1 MPDNTASAGKPAGW
15 DELVDQGNRLRGPWR
30 RMLGTL
36 LGMGWAT
43 LSERTAELD
52 RACVEE
58 GAAAL
63 LAVPNAGNWRCDAIP
78 FLLTQSEFS
87 ALAAGLAQRA
97 ELLEMV
103 LADLYGKRHLLE
115 EGHLPP
121 TLVYPSDSYLRELR
135 TTLPNDHDAPPPPRH
150 LQLYAADLVRGPDGA
165 WRVLADRTGEP
176 AGLAYVLENRRI
188 MARVLPELFKTMEV
202 SQVRSFFDTWQ
213 DALQRL
219 APEDAG
225 NPGLALLTPGHTDA
239 RWFEHVVI
247 ARALGCTLVEA
258 GDLTVRDDALFVKT
272 LRGLQPIHV
281 LLRRQ
286 PGATVDPLELTG
298 GVGAGIPGL
307 LNAQRQGAV
316 HVMNGAG
323 AAYVEAPGLAAFL
336 PQLSQLLTGSELSL
350 PSIPVRWL
358 GDPDSLRLVEDAFD
372 EWQIISATDANQPA
386 QSPSVMAPDARAA
399 LLARIAEAPWR
410 FAAVAPPLPS
420 FAPCAS
426 QGETLEPRRVVLRLY
441 LVFDGLAWRALPG
454 GIARVLEGDLVAGKL
469 PQHAVSKDVWVL
481 QEEGEDIYGPGNL
494 HVPALSIRRTA
505 GDMPS
510 RVADNFYWLGRYLE
524 RLENVARL
532 SRTVLNRIARG
543 TMLPRDLPD
552 MEALIACMVDA
563 GIVSEELSTGAGY
576 VQLADLILRA
586 LARDTGIVARL
597 TGRIRDLADT
607 LRDRLSGEMH
617 ATIGHDLRRLK
628 GNRLLLRPGQRAVG
642 IGLMSE
648 FAGQVLQFSAN
659 VSGYAAENMVR
670 GGGRLFLDL
679 GRRIE
684 RGQAVAAQ
692 LAHALDQ
699 KPERMEAGLALAL
712 EICDSALTYRS
723 RYLSVLQA
731 APVVDLVV
739 ADESNPRALG
749 FQLVTARNTLA
760 ILAGRDDAPLAVLL
774 DPAIAETRLI
784 VSDLVGAEDQALM
797 AAGLAPR
804 LREIAEQMSAVS
816 DAVMRQYFALL
827 PVTLTDSVA

>member
-1 MPDNTASAGKPAGW
+1 
-15 DELVDQGNRLRGPWR
+15 
-30 RMLGTL
+30 MLGTL

-43 LSERTAELD
+43 LAERTAELD
-52 RACVEE
+52 RACTEE

-63 LAVPNAGNWRCDAIP
+63 LAMPHAGSWRCDAVP
-78 FLLTQSEFS
+78 FLLTESEFNT
-87 ALAAGLAQRA
+87 LAAGLAQRA

-103 LADLYGKRHLLE
+103 LADIYGPRRLLE

-121 TLVYPSDSYLRELR
+121 ALVYPSEFYLRALR
-135 TTLPNDHDAPPPPRH
+135 TVMSSPADQRAAPTRH

-176 AGLAYVLENRRI
+176 SGLAYVLENRRI
-188 MARVLPELFKTMEV
+188 MARVLPELFKSMEV
-202 SQVRSFFDTWQ
+202 SQVRPFFDTWQ

-225 NPGLALLTPGHTDA
+225 NPGLALLTQGHTDQ
-239 RWFEHVVI
+239 RWFEHVVL

-286 PGATVDPLELTG
+286 PGPSVDPLELDG
-298 GVGAGIPGL
+298 GVAGGIPGL
-307 LNAQRQGAV
+307 LSAQRRGAV
-316 HVMNGAG
+316 QVMNGAG
-323 AAYVEAPGLAAFL
+323 AGYAEAPGLAAYL
-336 PQLSQLLTGSELSL
+336 PLLARVLTGTELSL
-350 PSIPVRWL
+350 GSVPTHWL
-358 GDPDSLRLVEDAFD
+358 GDPASLREVASSLDT
-372 EWQIISATDANQPA
+372 WQILPATDANVPGLRSA
-386 QSPSVMAPDARAA
+386 AMAEDAVAA
-399 LLARIAEAPWR
+399 LRARIAEAPWK

-420 FAPCAS
+420 FAPCAA

-454 GIARVLEGDLVAGKL
+454 GTARVLEGDLVAGRL
-469 PQHAVSKDVWVL
+469 PLNAVSKDVWVL
-481 QEEGEDIYGPGNL
+481 REEGEDIYGPGNL
-494 HVPALSIRRTA
+494 HVPALAIRRTA

-532 SRTVLNRIARG
+532 ARTVLTRIARG

-563 GIVSEELSTGAGY
+563 GIVNEELSTGAGY

-586 LARDTGIVARL
+586 LARDTGIIARL
-597 TGRIRDLADT
+597 TGRVRDLADT

-642 IGLMSE
+642 IGLMSD
-648 FAGQVLQFSAN
+648 FTGQVLQFSAN

-684 RGQAVAAQ
+684 RGQAVASQ

-712 EICDSALTYRS
+712 EMCDSALTYRS
-723 RYLSVLQA
+723 RYLSVVQP
-731 APVVDLVV
+731 APVIDLVV

-760 ILAGRDDAPLAVLL
+760 ILAGREDAPLAAAL
-774 DPAIAETRLI
+774 DGPIAATRLI
-784 VSDLVGAEDQALM
+784 VSDLVGAEDQTIV
-797 AAGLAPR
+797 AAALAPR
-804 LREIAEQMSAVS
+804 LREIAAQVGAVS

-827 PVTLTDSVA
+827 PVSFTDGVS

>member
-1 MPDNTASAGKPAGW
+1 
-15 DELVDQGNRLRGPWR
+15 
-30 RMLGTL
+30 MLGTL

-63 LAVPNAGNWRCDAIP
+63 LAVPNAGSWRCDAIP
-78 FLLTQSEFS
+78 FLLTQSEFTT
-87 ALAAGLAQRA
+87 LAAGLAQRA

-103 LADLYGKRHLLE
+103 LADVYGKRQLLE
-115 EGHLPP
+115 DGHLPP
-121 TLVYPSDSYLRELR
+121 TLVYPSESYLRELR

-225 NPGLALLTPGHTDA
+225 NPGMALLTPGHTDT
-239 RWFEHVVI
+239 RWFEHVVL

-286 PGATVDPLELTG
+286 PGANLDPLELTG
-298 GVGAGIPGL
+298 RVGAGIAGL

-316 HVMNGAG
+316 QVMNGAG
-323 AAYVEAPGLAAFL
+323 AAYVEAPGLMALL
-336 PQLSQLLTGSELSL
+336 PLLSRVLTGDDLSL
-350 PSIPVRWL
+350 ESVPMRWL
-358 GDPDSLRLVEDAFD
+358 GDPAALRDVEASLDA
-372 EWQIISATDANQPA
+372 WQIISATDADLPA
-386 QSPSVMAPDARAA
+386 QIPAAMTQDARTK
-399 LLARIAEAPWR
+399 LLAQIAEAPWR

-426 QGETLEPRRVVLRLY
+426 HGETLEPRRVVLRLY

-469 PQHAVSKDVWVL
+469 PQNALSKDVWVL

-494 HVPALSIRRTA
+494 HVPALSIRRTP

-563 GIVSEELSTGAGY
+563 GIVSAELSTGAGY

-597 TGRIRDLADT
+597 TGRVRDLADT

-642 IGLMSE
+642 IGLMSD

-684 RGQAVAAQ
+684 RGQAVACQ

-723 RYLSVLQA
+723 RYLSVVQA

-749 FQLVTARNTLA
+749 FQLVTARTTLA
-760 ILAGRDDAPLAVLL
+760 ILAGRDDAPLAALL

-784 VSDLVGAEDQALM
+784 VSDLVGAEDQAVM

-804 LREIAEQMSAVS
+804 LREIAGQMSAVS

-827 PVTLTDSVA
+827 PVTLTDSMS